1 MYHFQF
7 PLRSLVWKLSLTA
20 SWPSLSTSRHVC
32 SSALL
37 LSHEA
42 ASYSQKVTD
51 HRISQDSC
59 SGAYCETTT
68 LLQQCLSLDQCW
80 RSTSS
85 AVSPECRCST
95 HHAEVEIW
103 THYSDT
109 SWRLTLAAIRQRIT
123 YKRSTVV
130 YKCPHGAAPSHRN
143 VCSGCCQ
150 HWWSLS
156 LISGTWRSDGD
167 QNENDNV
174 WITQF
179 CSFRTTCLEWSAINF
194 AFIIHHTWTVSEQ
207 TKDNTLSLSLRDVTW
222 RFRGCLSRENKH
234 LQSRL
239 QSAF

>member
-59 SGAYCETTT
+59 SGAYCETTR

-95 HHAEVEIW
+95 HHMEAEVW
-103 THYSDT
+103 THCSEALSDLLYLALC
-109 SWRLTLAAIRQRIT
+109 RLTVAAYPLANNIRTVYHCLQV
-123 YKRSTVV
+123 STLGSSVLS
-130 YKCPHGAAPSHRN
+130 GRN
-143 VCSGCCQ
+143 ACSGCCQ
-150 HWWSLS
+150 H
-156 LISGTWRSDGD
+156 
-167 QNENDNV
+167 
-174 WITQF
+174 
-179 CSFRTTCLEWSAINF
+179 
-194 AFIIHHTWTVSEQ
+194 
-207 TKDNTLSLSLRDVTW
+207 
-222 RFRGCLSRENKH
+222 
-234 LQSRL
+234 
-239 QSAF
+239 